1 MRTTRV
7 LPIALASALALA
19 STGCGSD
26 FKKDEP
32 QTAARDFLSD
42 VLATNNGQRAC
53 DFMTQRAQKLFAGDA
68 EGVGCRSTIERAK
81 LVGDGDKLLVD
92 TTGEVK
98 DLEYSTEKTGDDE
111 AVVTV
116 KTNGGPT
123 LRLTLAHSEG
133 LGNLYEP
140 PTPWRITGGAET
152 LIKGT

>member
-19 STGCGSD
+19 STGCGSG
-26 FKKDEP
+26 FERDEP

-53 DFMTQRAQKLFAGDA
+53 DFMTQRAQRIFAGDQPGA
-68 EGVGCRSTIERAK
+68 SCREVIERAQ
-81 LVGDGDKLLVD
+81 LVGDGDELRVD

-98 DLEYSTEKTGDDE
+98 DLEYSTEKSGEDK

-133 LGNLYEP
+133 LGNLYEA
-140 PTPWRITGGAET
+140 PTPWRITGGAEP
-152 LIKGT
+152 LIKGS

>member
-19 STGCGSD
+19 STGCGTE

-42 VLATNNGQRAC
+42 VLATNNGQKAC
-53 DFMTQRAQKLFAGDA
+53 DFMTQRAQKIFAGNEPGA
-68 EGVGCRSTIERAK
+68 SCRQTIERAL
-81 LVGDGDKLLVD
+81 LVGDGDGLRVD

-98 DLEYSTEKTGDDE
+98 DLEYSTEKSGEDE

-116 KTNGGPT
+116 KTETGAT
-123 LRLTLAHSEG
+123 LRLSMAHSEG

-140 PTPWRITGGAET
+140 PTPWRITGGAEP
-152 LIKGT
+152 LVKGT